1 MTLQA
6 VPMHLLFPR
15 QSIGFLAH
23 SYITGESKYL
33 TIASQYAAFTY
44 FLKGCADDALLR
56 CFRES
61 KTLLC
66 DEIVRLRQ
74 YTLCREQ
81 VVRSNPG
88 REKEYCCSNAHLMA
102 TELR

>member
-1 MTLQA
+1 M
-6 VPMHLLFPR
+6 LLLPIF
-15 QSIGFLAH
+15 
-23 SYITGESKYL
+23 SK
-33 TIASQYAAFTY
+33 
-44 FLKGCADDALLR
+44 GADDALLR

-74 YTLCREQ
+74 YTLCIEQ

-88 REKEYCCSNAHLMA
+88 RKKGYCDGNAHLMA
-102 TELR
+102 TELRKVEAAATSLLFKRRHHHAYTKR